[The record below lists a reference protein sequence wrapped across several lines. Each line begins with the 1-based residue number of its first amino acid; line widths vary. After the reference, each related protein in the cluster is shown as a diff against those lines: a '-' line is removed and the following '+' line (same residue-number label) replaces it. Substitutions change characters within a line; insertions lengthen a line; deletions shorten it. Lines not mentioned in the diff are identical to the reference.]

1 MVFLLCIY
9 PMNMKRKQDVVIRAP
24 RLDGDNIPSIATT
37 MKQFDHIFKS
47 YIKWMSKQGM
57 CSTVWIT
64 IIPIMWKSFLQFRSH
79 RFHTGLVISF
89 HKIISIILTDNDENH
104 AEELGA
110 RSQQGAKN
118 HGILRWAEHITMD
131 ILPTRFLHCI
141 FLLVPKREKNH
152 VRDMK
157 KASNQSECSILP
169 CHLLYCSWQCPS
181 SASLWWSYSGCL

>member
-1 MVFLLCIY
+1 
-9 PMNMKRKQDVVIRAP
+9 
-24 RLDGDNIPSIATT
+24 
-37 MKQFDHIFKS
+37 
-47 YIKWMSKQGM
+47 MSKQGM

-64 IIPIMWKSFLQFRSH
+64 IIPIMWNSFLQVWSH

-141 FLLVPKREKNH
+141 FLLVTKREKKHWTSCKRYGKRQATNQNAASYH
-152 VRDMK
+152 VIF
-157 KASNQSECSILP
+157 SIVVGNVLP
-169 CHLLYCSWQCPS
+169 QRPYDDHTQDACRHNLLRSHDTN
-181 SASLWWSYSGCL
+181 ATENN